1 MKNTKKKEEIY
12 LKRGNIYLCMKTVHF
27 MFNNKI
33 YTENDNLA
41 MSSPIGLLLAN
52 GLMVELEIPLV
63 KNLSSKLSSRR
74 PFVDDSICFLKKDS
88 MKFVLDTLN
97 NFHKNIKFNFEEERD
112 RKIPFLDA
120 LLVRNNDYI
129 VTTIYAKN
137 ININIYL
144 NWNSFGSKGWYTQN
158 NCY

>member
-1 MKNTKKKEEIY
+1 
-12 LKRGNIYLCMKTVHF
+12 MKTVHF

-41 MSSPIGLLLAN
+41 MSSPIGLVLAN

-63 KNLSSKLSSRR
+63 KNISSKLSSRR
-74 PFVDDSICFLKKDS
+74 HFVDDNICFLKKDS
-88 MKFVLDTLN
+88 IKFVQDTLN

-112 RKIPFLDA
+112 GKIPFLDA

-144 NWNSFGSKGWYTQN
+144 NWNSFG
-158 NCY
+158 